1 MENYLYDS
9 EVLERYCLG
18 KGRLLD
24 TEKYDAV
31 VSDIHNDDVKEK
43 TAGIKSACGVKSSI
57 SVNIFKLR
65 LAECIEPGMAV
76 YDELHECIFQEMA

>member
-18 KGRLLD
+18 KGRLLG
-24 TEKYDAV
+24 TEKYDTL

-43 TAGIKSACGVKSSI
+43 TAGIKRACGVKSSI
-57 SVNIFKLR
+57 SVNKFKLR